1 VSSNPPK
8 LTLFEEWCDKV
19 SAAHNGHPFDVLTEK
34 VDARDIILPEL
45 VSVLQYHYDARA
57 RFLERAARLGYDRA
71 VEVIRQRLPT
81 IAIARSG
88 DIGEILATE
97 YVNSSLPFV
106 IPINRLQWKD
116 GRNTAMR
123 GDDLIGFRLKGD
135 GKLDALLKGESKSRI
150 GLYDNAMAEAVTK
163 LREYDGRPSPHTLMY
178 LVDRLKELG
187 QTAAAEVLEDYALLG
202 GTFPITHF
210 IFTLSGNAPQTTIQ
224 TALTGAYLPGIHRQ
238 IVGLVIADHKDFI
251 EALFEIASA

>member
-1 VSSNPPK
+1 VSNNPPI
-8 LTLFEEWCDKV
+8 LTLFEEWCHKA
-19 SAAHNGHPFDVLTEK
+19 SAVHNGHPFDVLTEK
-34 VDARDIILPEL
+34 VNARDVILPEL
-45 VSVLQYHYDARA
+45 VSVLHDHYDARA

-81 IAIARSG
+81 TTIARSG
-88 DIGEILATE
+88 DIGEILATK
-97 YVNSSLPFV
+97 YVNSSLPFT

-116 GRNTAMR
+116 GRNTALR
-123 GDDLIGFRLKGD
+123 GDDLIGFRLKAN

-150 GLYDNAMAEAVTK
+150 GLYDDAMAEAVTK
-163 LREYDGRPSPHTLMY
+163 LREHDGRPSPHTLLY

-187 QTAAAEVLEDYALLG
+187 QTASAEVLEDYALLG

-224 TALTGAYLPGIHRQ
+224 TALTGTYLPGIQRQ
-238 IVGLVIADHKDFI
+238 AVGLVIVDHKDFI
-251 EALFEIASA
+251 EAIFEIASA

>member
-1 VSSNPPK
+1 MSSNPPI

-19 SAAHNGHPFDVLTEK
+19 SSVHNGHPFDVLTEK
-34 VDARDIILPEL
+34 VDARDVILPEL
-45 VSVLQYHYDARA
+45 VSALHDHYDARA

-81 IAIARSG
+81 TAIARSG
-88 DIGEILATE
+88 DLGEILATE

-123 GDDLIGFRLKGD
+123 GDDLIGFRLKAD

-178 LVDRLKELG
+178 LVDRLKELD

-210 IFTLSGNAPQTTIQ
+210 IFTLSGNAPQATIQ
-224 TALTGAYLPGIHRQ
+224 TALTGTYIPGILRQ
-238 IVGLVIADHKDFI
+238 VVGLIIVDHKDFI
-251 EALFEIASA
+251 EAIFEIASA